1 MIALKSLK
9 DKAVVD
15 DVGIFFLLFDR
26 FHAVVTLKEEIKKK
40 DNESRAE
47 DVYEKTNNCVFS
59 PMAEYFVQEHT
70 ERRAP
75 GMP

>member
-1 MIALKSLK
+1 MIALFK

-26 FHAVVTLKEEIKKK
+26 FHAVVTSKSEEKRRRTTRRERKMF
-40 DNESRAE
+40 
-47 DVYEKTNNCVFS
+47 YEKTNNCVFL
-59 PMAEYFVQEHT
+59 PIAEYSVQKHT